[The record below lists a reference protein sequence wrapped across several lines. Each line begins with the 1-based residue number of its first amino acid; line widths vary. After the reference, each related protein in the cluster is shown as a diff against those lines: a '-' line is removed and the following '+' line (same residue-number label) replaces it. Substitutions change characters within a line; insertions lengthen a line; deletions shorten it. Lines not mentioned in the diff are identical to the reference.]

1 MWPPRRADS
10 DAGVPSGMSEGQQ
23 HRVVQAAGGL
33 VWRPG
38 NRGPDIAL
46 VHRPRYDDWSF
57 PKGKREAG
65 EHLLRT
71 AVREVRE
78 ETGCQVVLGRPVGP
92 SVYPVAAGIKHVSY
106 WAARF
111 VASPGFVPNDEVD
124 DVRWVASDAAHEH
137 LTYERDIEVLS
148 EFRAAP
154 ADTVPFILLRHA
166 AAGSKRVT
174 AGEQAAAA
182 DLARPLDAEGLT
194 GAQVLAGV
202 LACYGRC
209 RVISSAAERCL
220 ATVRPYAE
228 LVGVPVEVEP
238 AFTVAPDPIYAG
250 SPGQQLEL
258 EVDAERVDQAA
269 RDGAAALARSG
280 EPTVICAHREN
291 LPILIDAAFRA
302 LATTPPAGEPLRK
315 GEFWALHSADGKL
328 VSAERHDPDQLPALG
343 YRECRRDALEVMVT
357 QAPGAKG
364 DRTDDG
370 RRHVARGGKRA
381 GRAGRPVNR
390 T

>member
-1 MWPPRRADS
+1 
-10 DAGVPSGMSEGQQ
+10 MSEGKE

-38 NRGPDIAL
+38 KGGPHIAL

-78 ETGCQVVLGRPVGP
+78 ETGCEVVLGRPVGR
-92 SVYPVAAGIKHVSY
+92 SVYPVAAGIKRVSY

-111 VASPGFVPNDEVD
+111 AESPGFAPNDEVD
-124 DVRWVASDAAHEH
+124 DVRWVPSDAAHEH

-154 ADTVPFILLRHA
+154 ADTVPFILLRHE

-182 DLARPLDAEGLT
+182 DLARPLDAEGLV
-194 GAQVLAGV
+194 GAQALAGV

-209 RVISSAAERCL
+209 RAISSAAERCL

-228 LVGVPVEVEP
+228 QVGMPVEIES
-238 AFTVAPDPIYAG
+238 AFTVTPGPINAG
-250 SPGQQLEL
+250 SPGQRPEF
-258 EVDAERVDQAA
+258 EVDGERLDQAA
-269 RDGAAALARSG
+269 RDGAASLARSG
-280 EPTVICAHREN
+280 VPTVICAHREN
-291 LPILIDAAFRA
+291 LPVLIDAAFRA
-302 LATTPPAGEPLRK
+302 LATTPPEGKPLRK

-328 VSAERHDPDQLPALG
+328 VSAERHDPDQLPGLG
-343 YRECRRDALEVMVT
+343 HWECRWVALEIILT
-357 QAPGAKG
+357 QAPGARG
-364 DRTDDG
+364 DRIDDG
-370 RRHVARGGKRA
+370 R
-381 GRAGRPVNR
+381 
-390 T
+390 

>member
-1 MWPPRRADS
+1 MWPQRRADS
-10 DAGVPSGMSEGQQ
+10 DAGVPSGMSEGKE
-23 HRVVQAAGGL
+23 HRLVQAAGGL

-38 NRGPDIAL
+38 NGGPHIAL

-71 AVREVRE
+71 VVREVRE
-78 ETGCQVVLGRPVGP
+78 ETGCQVVLGRPVGT

-111 VASPGFVPNDEVD
+111 AGSLGFVPNDEVD
-124 DVRWVASDAAHEH
+124 DVRWVSSDAAHEH

-166 AAGSKRVT
+166 AAGRKRV

-182 DLARPLDAEGLT
+182 DLARPLDVEGL
-194 GAQVLAGV
+194 ASARALAGV

-238 AFTVAPDPIYAG
+238 AFTVTPDPIYAG
-250 SPGQQLEL
+250 SPGQRPEF
-258 EVDAERVDQAA
+258 EVDAERLDQAA
-269 RDGAAALARSG
+269 RDGAASLARSRV
-280 EPTVICAHREN
+280 PTVICAHREN
-291 LPILIDAAFRA
+291 LPIMIDAAFRA
-302 LATTPPAGEPLRK
+302 LATTPPEGEPLRK

-328 VSAERHDPDQLPALG
+328 VSAERHDPDLLPGLG
-343 YRECRRDALEVMVT
+343 YRECRWDALEVMVT

-370 RRHVARGGKRA
+370 R
-381 GRAGRPVNR
+381 
-390 T
+390 